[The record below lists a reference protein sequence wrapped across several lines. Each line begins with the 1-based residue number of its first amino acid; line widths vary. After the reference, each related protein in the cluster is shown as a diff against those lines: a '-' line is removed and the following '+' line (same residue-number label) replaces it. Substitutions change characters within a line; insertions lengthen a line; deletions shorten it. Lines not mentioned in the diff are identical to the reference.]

1 MNRQI
6 RSSISLTLCA
16 LLLSSGCKP
25 IQPFFFQ
32 EDGNLLGKGDLSHY
46 MDLATDIEYPDVN
59 EPTLDE
65 VHAAQAPLTIAN
77 AEDFVVWD
85 LTLEEVTRITLTN
98 SQVIRQL
105 GGRISDGGSNIAGTT
120 PETLQNNPAGAITT
134 YDPALV
140 ESGNGTAT
148 GSQLSGTGVEAA
160 LSEFDAVL
168 DSSITWQRNDRPQNF
183 RTGGAF
189 GDFFANNFQQ
199 ETGNYT
205 MGLTKASAQGTIFEL
220 RNNTLYDGNNNGSRA
235 TPSDWFTNF
244 EAAVTQPLLQGAGTQ
259 VNRITGPQTFQQAAG
274 GLVNQIDGV
283 MISRIRHDITL
294 TDFEAGVRNLMR
306 DVEDAYWELYF
317 TYRDLEARKIGR
329 DSSLETWRKVKA
341 LQRVGGTGGEADKEA
356 QARSQ
361 YFLFRTQ
368 VESALTNLFRV
379 ENRLRYM
386 MGIAMSDSRLI
397 RPIDEPT
404 TAQIHFDWPT
414 IHSETLARRSELRR
428 QKWQVKRRELE
439 LIATRNN
446 LLPRLDAVG
455 RYRWVGAGDA
465 LINSNATGIGP
476 FAEGSNA
483 FESLVSGRYQEW
495 QMGFQFSMP
504 IGFRRALSGVRHHQ
518 LLLARERAVLQDLEL
533 EFSHQLGDAIRDLDL
548 NFGLTQSNFNRRV
561 AAEDEVEAVEAVYDS
576 GRVTFDLLLDTQR
589 RRAEAESA
597 YYRSLV
603 DYNRA
608 IMRVHFRKGSLLEY
622 NGVYLAEGPWPGK
635 AQFDAL
641 RRARQRDASTYLD
654 YGYTRPNV
662 ISRGPHA
669 QITEPYAPAANQPTP
684 AYDGPVLQ
692 ETAPF
697 EKWPSDQHPLDQQ
710 PLDGAP
716 VEGEQPNQ
724 EIIPPPEDI
733 QVTMAPMALGI
744 RPQEYSQEY
753 SQETAADPNLAVV
766 VANLPA
772 LPAAVPASL
781 PVVSPA
787 YVPAYTPPVVPI
799 ASADV
804 SAAIRQPV
812 PKNEEQ
818 TPLHANPYRQEIRP
832 WMHPTTVGLPSGTA
846 GVNSLRSSPNTQ
858 FTTSWSADRPL
869 AAPPVAD
876 ESQTHYTPLETAPDS
891 TVWPGP
897 KR

>member
-6 RSSISLTLCA
+6 RSTTSLALCV
-16 LLLSSGCKP
+16 LLLVSGCKP
-25 IQPFFFQ
+25 IQPFFFK
-32 EDGNLLGKGDLSHY
+32 EDGNLLGPGDLSHY
-46 MDLATDIEYPDVN
+46 MDIATDIEYPDVH

-65 VHAAQAPLTIAN
+65 VNAAQAPLTIAN
-77 AEDFVVWD
+77 AENFEITD

-105 GGRISDGGSNIAGTT
+105 GGRITDGGSNIAGAT
-120 PETLQNNPAGAITT
+120 PETLQNNPGGAVTA

-140 ESGNGTAT
+140 ESGNGTGT

-168 DSSITWQRNDRPQNF
+168 DSSITWQNNDRPQNF
-183 RTGGAF
+183 GGGGVF
-189 GDFFANNFQQ
+189 GNFFANNFQQ
-199 ETGNYT
+199 DTGNFT
-205 MGLTKASAQGTIFEL
+205 MGITKSSAQGTIYEI
-220 RNNTLYDGNNNGSRA
+220 RNNTLYDWNNNGSRA

-259 VNRITGPQTFQQAAG
+259 INRLAGPQTFQQAAG
-274 GLVNQIDGV
+274 GVANQIDGV
-283 MISRIRHDITL
+283 IISRIRHDITL

-317 TYRDLEARKIGR
+317 AYRDLEARKIGR

-361 YFLFRTQ
+361 YFLFRSQ
-368 VESALTNLFRV
+368 VETALTNLFRV
-379 ENRLRYM
+379 ENNLRYM
-386 MGIAMSDSRLI
+386 MGLTVSDGRLF

-404 TAQIHFDWPT
+404 TAQIHFDWAT
-414 IHSETLARRSELRR
+414 IHSETLVRRSELRR

-455 RYRWVGAGDA
+455 RYRWLGGGDD
-465 LINSNATGIGP
+465 LIDSSPTGVGP
-476 FAEGSNA
+476 FSEGSNA

-495 QMGFQFSMP
+495 QMGLQFSMP

-533 EFSHQLGDAIRDLDL
+533 EASHQLGSAIRDLDL
-548 NFGLTQSNFNRRV
+548 NFGLTQTNFNRRV

-576 GRVTFDLLLDTQR
+576 GRLTLDLLLDTQR

-608 IMRVHFRKGSLLEY
+608 IMRVHYRKGSLLEY

-654 YGYTRPNV
+654 YGFTRPNV
-662 ISRGPHA
+662 ISQGPHA
-669 QITEPYAPAANQPTP
+669 QITESYAPTTLQPTP
-684 AYDGPVLQ
+684 AYDGPVIQ
-692 ETAPF
+692 ETTPQ
-697 EKWPSDQHPLDQQ
+697 EPTPLEHEQLDNDQEVIPVPEGAQVTSTAKNQNNTTKDANFAVATANL
-710 PLDGAP
+710 LTAP
-716 VEGEQPNQ
+716 VSAPTSLPIVTPAYAQP
-724 EIIPPPEDI
+724 I
-733 QVTMAPMALGI
+733 V
-744 RPQEYSQEY
+744 
-753 SQETAADPNLAVV
+753 TAASVEAPIVGLS
-766 VANLPA
+766 VAENSGA
-772 LPAAVPASL
+772 E
-781 PVVSPA
+781 
-787 YVPAYTPPVVPI
+787 
-799 ASADV
+799 
-804 SAAIRQPV
+804 R
-812 PKNEEQ
+812 
-818 TPLHANPYRQEIRP
+818 LHTNPYRQDLKSRVDS
-832 WMHPTTVGLPSGTA
+832 TTGGLPR
-846 GVNSLRSSPNTQ
+846 VNPLRPSQSNQ
-858 FTTSWSADRPL
+858 FTNSWSADRL
-869 AAPPVAD
+869 AADKPAVN
-876 ESQTHYTPLETAPDS
+876 ESQTNHSTTETTPDS
-891 TVWPGP
+891 SVWPRP
-897 KR
+897 ER